1 MKDSTESKGEFP
13 SVERDVL
20 TGVARKVGTAVGTVV
35 SALSRTKAEGSKKTI
50 TGRSHSVGAKTSR
63 RRSQTKPGKAESE
76 HSSLK
81 RRRKKS
87 KSAR

>member
-20 TGVARKVGTAVGTVV
+20 TGVAQKVGTAVGTVV
-35 SALSRTKAEGSKKTI
+35 SALSHSRTQGSKATI
-50 TGRSHSVGAKTSR
+50 TGKSHSLAAKTSR
-63 RRSQTKPGKAESE
+63 RHSQSKPGKAEKE
-76 HSSLK
+76 HSPLK
-81 RRRKKS
+81 RRRRKS